1 MLQQENLETRLKQ
14 LGVSLPAA
22 PKPLGAYTPAV
33 TVGTLLFISGMVP
46 IVDGKPYSTG
56 RLGLERS
63 VEDGQ
68 IASRIAAL
76 NGLAVAKAELGT
88 LDRIK
93 RVVRLNV
100 IQFATPEFADHA
112 KVADGASDLFGHLFG
127 PGNSHARLVQGAASL
142 PGGYTVVLEIIFEI
156 IP

>member
-1 MLQQENLETRLKQ
+1 MLQQEHLEIRLKQ
-14 LGVSLPAA
+14 LGVALPAP

-33 TVGTLLFISGMVP
+33 TVGNLIFISGMVP
-46 IVDGKPYSTG
+46 IVDGKPHSTG
-56 RLGLERS
+56 RLGAERS
-63 VEDGQ
+63 VKDGQ
-68 IASRIAAL
+68 LASRIAAL

-100 IQFATPEFADHA
+100 IQLATPEFVDHA
-112 KVADGASDLFGHLFG
+112 KVADGASDLFGQLFG
-127 PGNSHARLVQGAASL
+127 AENSHARLVQGAASL

-156 IP
+156 II